1 MNIYSELSRI
11 QKELKAPKSQYN
23 SFGKYHYRSC
33 EDILEGLKAVQK
45 DCAVILND
53 SIEVIGDRL
62 YVKATAT
69 LCHPEAETVASA
81 TAYAREPVSKKG
93 MDESQI
99 TGAASSYARK
109 YALSALFA
117 IDDNKD
123 ADHHPA
129 QQQPQPAK
137 TKAPDTISE
146 LQLKRLFTLASKA
159 NVSNEQAKAIINNHG
174 FESSKDITRDKYEA
188 ICAAIQGGSN

>member
-33 EDILEGLKAVQK
+33 EDILEGVKAVQG
-45 DCAVILND
+45 DCAVALSD
-53 SIEVIGDRL
+53 SVEVVGDRI
-62 YVKATAT
+62 YVRATAT
-69 LCHPEAETVASA
+69 LCHPEADAVVVAA
-81 TAYAREPVSKKG
+81 AYAREPASKKG

-123 ADHHPA
+123 ADTHQPP
-129 QQQPQPAK
+129 QQAK
-137 TKAPDTISE
+137 TQPKAQAPNTISE
-146 LQLKRLFTLASKA
+146 GQLKRLYAIASQAK
-159 NVSNEQAKAIINNHG
+159 VSNERAKAIIASYG
-174 FESSKDITRDKYEA
+174 FESSKDITKDKYET
-188 ICAAIQGGSN
+188 ICAAIQGGQ